1 MSSQPNE
8 VDFGAVYNIHRAI
21 HELLNW
27 IEMNIHQPLSVNDI
41 VRRSGYSTF
50 YLQHMFKSV
59 TGEPVARYIRRRK
72 LGLAVCLLRENDVRI
87 SDVAFGLGFEDVSTF
102 YRSFRREFGFSPGE
116 YRRRLI

>member
-1 MSSQPNE
+1 MSSEPNR
-8 VDFGAVYNIHRAI
+8 VDSGTIYNIHRAI
-21 HELLNW
+21 DELLNW

-41 VRRSGYSTF
+41 VRRSGYSAF

-72 LGLAVCLLRENDVRI
+72 LGVAVCLLRENDVRI
-87 SDVAFGLGFEDVSTF
+87 SDVAFALGFEDISTF

-116 YRRRLI
+116 YRRCLI